1 MVSNGRAPR
10 VGLWTSRVQGS
21 TRQSYRSAQLMRTR
35 RQGTIRGQV
44 GCALNAKG
52 VVAKCAAMTHFGT
65 CDGQQGGPRAW
76 SGILKKSPT
85 TVGTNA
91 ESWVGT
97 RQSAYHVF
105 LLIRADARRGRVPGA
120 ARAATGHRAHRWS
133 RPPLAP
139 PSGAR
144 ILSPSGEGP
153 RSPMAV

>member
-1 MVSNGRAPR
+1 
-10 VGLWTSRVQGS
+10 
-21 TRQSYRSAQLMRTR
+21 MRTR

-105 LLIRADARRGRVPGA
+105 LLIRADARRGRVRGA

-133 RPPLAP
+133 RPSLAR

-153 RSPMAV
+153 RSPRRSRGHF

>member
-1 MVSNGRAPR
+1 
-10 VGLWTSRVQGS
+10 
-21 TRQSYRSAQLMRTR
+21 MRTR

-105 LLIRADARRGRVPGA
+105 LLIRADARRVSSARGSTRRDGPSRAPMVPAFSCPTFWCPHLVSQRRGA
-120 ARAATGHRAHRWS
+120 TQ
-133 RPPLAP
+133 
-139 PSGAR
+139 PS
-144 ILSPSGEGP
+144 
-153 RSPMAV
+153 AV